1 MQLQFPGMPD
11 QLTRSEGRIL
21 DYISSNSDE
30 FFLSS
35 IGEVSERLDVS
46 VTTLSRFARHLGF
59 QNYKEFKQSV
69 IQQTSSSGPAAKL
82 AGTLGG
88 EGFSVRGW
96 FLRQQEYLLKT
107 LEGLDEEGFSL
118 AAEAALSARRIL
130 IHAKSASASLGQLL
144 LFRLRRLGL
153 SVFLLPSG
161 GSEVLE
167 GLAQA
172 DSRDL
177 VIMFSFSKVSKEGR
191 MILDYEKEAGY
202 KTLAFC
208 SRAFIPAEE
217 RADIQL
223 FVYRG
228 EEKEYHSMA
237 APAAA
242 VDALVVAVSQKMG
255 AESSKQLS
263 ELHRLKKKYAPD
275 R

>member
-96 FLRQQEYLLKT
+96 FLRQQEHLLKT

-118 AAEAALSARRIL
+118 AAEAALAEAPGAAVREMPVPEEKTAGQESRGAEAQGL
-130 IHAKSASASLGQLL
+130 APYAAPVPESDAAGGENALTAAASAPLEEAGALEALLAHLGLTEADGDG
-144 LFRLRRLGL
+144 FVPLGL
-153 SVFLLPSG
+153 SGDGTAWRFQRTEDGTVYAVPLDG
-161 GSEVLE
+161 GEITQE
-167 GLAQA
+167 PQTEQA
-172 DSRDL
+172 
-177 VIMFSFSKVSKEGR
+177 E
-191 MILDYEKEAGY
+191 
-202 KTLAFC
+202 
-208 SRAFIPAEE
+208 
-217 RADIQL
+217 
-223 FVYRG
+223 
-228 EEKEYHSMA
+228 
-237 APAAA
+237 
-242 VDALVVAVSQKMG
+242 
-255 AESSKQLS
+255 
-263 ELHRLKKKYAPD
+263 
-275 R
+275 